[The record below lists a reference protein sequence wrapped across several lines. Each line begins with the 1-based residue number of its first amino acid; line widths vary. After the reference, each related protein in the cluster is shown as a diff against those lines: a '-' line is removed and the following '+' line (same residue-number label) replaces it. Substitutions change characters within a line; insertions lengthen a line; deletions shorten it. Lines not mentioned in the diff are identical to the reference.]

1 MEVNFSYL
9 KKDQQVKYL
18 DYAYEHIISTWIKGW
33 KKLEVSF
40 QLELVHSPFQ
50 LKLKPINLYVICNI
64 KNTFIDVIVNMQ
76 VKVQFLFWTDLSH
89 KIMKISCEL
98 PCNPLQ
104 LCFRWFQQT
113 FHWTS

>member
-1 MEVNFSYL
+1 MEVNFLYL

-18 DYAYEHIISTWIKGW
+18 DYAYEPIISTWIKDW

-89 KIMKISCEL
+89 KIMKISCEP